1 MPIPQII
8 HQTWK
13 TNNIPTKCQKWTES
27 WKNIHPNYEY
37 KLWTDNDNRELIKKH
52 YPKFLRIYDS
62 YGQGIYRADIA
73 RYIIIYHYG
82 GLYVDLDF
90 ECLKNMDRILEDNT
104 CFFAYEPEE
113 HFVNDRPKICNAL
126 FASEKH
132 NPIFIEFLRTA
143 YKRSIIDISR
153 SPVYLTGPEMITSVL
168 NNKLNN
174 KINKTNGNIK
184 IYNSVYFY
192 PICAKNDSKINSINQ
207 MKEKLLVKFAYAQHH
222 WMKSWLAGNSC

>member
-1 MPIPQII
+1 MPIPKII

-13 TNNIPTKCQKWTES
+13 TSDIPLKCRKWVES
-27 WKNIHPNYEY
+27 WKKLHPDYEY

-52 YPKFLRIYDS
+52 YPKFLRIYDN
-62 YGQGIYRADIA
+62 YNHGIYRADIA

-90 ECLKNMDRILEDNT
+90 ECLKNMDKLLKDNT
-104 CFFAYEPEE
+104 CFFAYEPAE
-113 HFVNDRPKICNAL
+113 HFINGKPKICNAL

-143 YKRSIIDISR
+143 YNRSIKDITR

-168 NNKLNN
+168 G
-174 KINKTNGNIK
+174 KTNEIK
-184 IYNSVYFY
+184 IYNSAYFY
-192 PICAKNDSKINSINQ
+192 PKCAKNDSKIGMIDIQ
-207 MKEKLLVKFAYAQHH
+207 REKLRTKFAYAQHH
-222 WMKSWLAGNSC
+222 WMKSWIAGNSC